1 MFTFTCNLCGAVN
14 RVEQL
19 PSEPAS
25 CACGSNM
32 RARAL
37 IHLLSMELFGRSLA
51 LPEFPRLKSIRGLGI
66 SDKDCYARPL
76 ADRFNYTNTFYDA
89 FPRFDATEAHTELAG
104 LHDFVLA
111 ADVLEHIA
119 PPIERALEEV
129 HRLLKPCG
137 FFGITVYCNPKGEAR
152 EHFPELHEYRV
163 VPLGG
168 AAVLLNRRRDGSL
181 EIRDDL
187 IFHGGSGLTLEMR
200 EFSLASLRDQL
211 LASGFRDV
219 HFLTDNVPEIGIYF
233 DHDLSQPLIARKD
246 PYALDLG
253 ARTELIDLWRATR
266 DEIVSSGASRWLR
279 LGKKLGLG
287 PRLRAPD

>member
-1 MFTFTCNLCGAVN
+1 
-14 RVEQL
+14 
-19 PSEPAS
+19 
-25 CACGSNM
+25 M
-32 RARAL
+32 RSRAL

-66 SDKDCYARPL
+66 SDKDCYARFL

-89 FPRFDATEAHTELAG
+89 FPRFDVTQDHPELDG

-119 PPIERALEEV
+119 PPLERALEEV
-129 HRLLKPCG
+129 HRLLKPRG

-152 EHFPELHEYRV
+152 EHFPDLHEYRV
-163 VPLGG
+163 VPLGS
-168 AAVLLNRRRDGSL
+168 AAVLINRRQDGSL
-181 EIRDDL
+181 EIRDDVIL
-187 IFHGGSGLTLEMR
+187 HGGAGATLEMR
-200 EFSLASLRDQL
+200 EFSLTHLRDAL

-246 PYALDLG
+246 PFAMELG
-253 ARTELIDLWRATR
+253 SRTELIDLWRATR
-266 DEIVSSGASRWLR
+266 DQIVSATASRWLR

-287 PRLRAPD
+287 PRLGAPE